1 MAAWNRALV
10 DIFTLLSQ
18 QPKQEKMI
26 QFASGIQYMIDYGI
40 APSAILSQ
48 VCAMM

>member
-1 MAAWNRALV
+1 MAAWNLTLV

-18 QPKQEKMI
+18 QPKQENMI
-26 QFASGIQYMIDYGI
+26 NFASGIQDMINYGM

-48 VCAMM
+48 VCAIM